1 MAFIGSSSSSV
12 IFTWVSVAGDTR
24 MQTLLNSS
32 QPPVAAGSC
41 TFRFDVTLCAEIF
54 AGLQIHLTP
63 GAQQAQFGRISGG
76 RAAVFIVD
84 TGYAAHVLWLYE
96 DDARDWFVAKY
107 SHDLQQMRE
116 IEQEILAEFGA
127 QLRERRFG

>member
-1 MAFIGSSSSSV
+1 MQNPLSSSQLP
-12 IFTWVSVAGDTR
+12 A
-24 MQTLLNSS
+24 
-32 QPPVAAGSC
+32 AAGPC
-41 TFRFDVTLCAEIF
+41 AFRFDAALCAEIF
-54 AGLQIHLTP
+54 AGLQMHLMP

-84 TGYAAHVLWLYE
+84 AGYAARALWLYE
-96 DDARDWFVAKY
+96 DAARDWFVAKY

-127 QLRERRFG
+127 QLRERRLG